1 MAYALISS
9 YGKQNRSISAACA
22 ILRGF
27 HHAYPLT
34 LDERKHLRLLTA
46 GRLALS
52 VTFGN
57 YSYKKNPENEYL
69 LLHAK
74 PAWDALYLI
83 WGQDGKGA
91 NGKAGDAIDNA
102 FRIACENIEVPEG
115 TKIPKCYD
123 ISFPDPA
130 ASDPLASAR

>member
-1 MAYALISS
+1 MAYALITS
-9 YGKQNRSISAACA
+9 YGKQSRSISAACA
-22 ILRGF
+22 VLRGL
-27 HHAYPLT
+27 HYAYPLT
-34 LDERKHLRLLTA
+34 PDERKHLRLLTA

-91 NGKAGDAIDNA
+91 NGKAGDAIDDA
-102 FRIACENIEVPEG
+102 FRIACENIDVAEG
-115 TKIPKCYD
+115 STTPNCFD
-123 ISFPDPA
+123 ISFPDPVA
-130 ASDPLASAR
+130 LDPLASAR